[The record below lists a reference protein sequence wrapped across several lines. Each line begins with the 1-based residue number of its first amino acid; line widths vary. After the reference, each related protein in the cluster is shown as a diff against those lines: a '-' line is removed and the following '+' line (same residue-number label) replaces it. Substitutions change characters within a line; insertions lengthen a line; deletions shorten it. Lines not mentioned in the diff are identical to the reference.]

1 MGEGANHPQPSAR
14 LEASLTA
21 GVPGVNAAVLCCCCV
36 QVFKRLFPPDLFAM
50 FIDIGHYNTALAA
63 YTELVQKFD
72 GG

>member
-1 MGEGANHPQPSAR
+1 MGAGSNHPQPSAR

-21 GVPGVNAAVLCCCCV
+21 GLRLLLLRCCCV